1 MKIVLIDDEKAMHL
15 IMKRMLNK
23 IGEMEVVGAFLNTAA
38 AEVYLNDHDVDIVF
52 MDIHMPQESGLMFAQ
67 RLRDRGSKIKLVF
80 VTSHTEYALSAFDVF
95 AYDYIVKPVA
105 LERIQ
110 RTVQRAL
117 AEAKREQGPAELP
130 ANPSVHVK
138 INCLG
143 RMEIKGAQNTMLKW
157 KTSKSAE
164 LCGYLLLHHGSLV
177 SRSKLIEDIFKEMP
191 LKNAETY
198 LNTTAYQLR
207 KLLGENGL
215 RDCLYS
221 DGNHYALNLSSADV
235 DLFRFEEGC
244 KQMMVIDESNL
255 EQAFALERLY
265 VGDLFGSYGY
275 PWALSEIER
284 YSLMYVQ
291 FTQRLC
297 RALLSRGDFLTAI
310 PILNRLATH
319 NELDEETVKL
329 HLQALALQKNKEGL
343 TRRFSNFTELLLRE
357 VGATPSPEMVLLYE
371 QLLSPLESLHSFYS
385 EI

>member
-23 IGEMEVVGAFLNTAA
+23 LGEADVVGAFLNTAA
-38 AEVYLNDHDVDIVF
+38 AEEYLNDHDVDIVF

-80 VTSHTEYALSAFDVF
+80 VTSHTEYALSAFDVY
-95 AYDYIVKPVA
+95 AYDYIVKPVV

-117 AEAKREQGPAELP
+117 VEAQQKQDSSESLADPA
-130 ANPSVHVK
+130 VHIQ

-143 RMEIKGAQNTMLKW
+143 RMEMKSAQNTILKW

-177 SRSKLIEDIFKEMP
+177 SRSKLIEDIFREMP

-207 KLLGENGL
+207 RLLGENGL
-215 RDCLYS
+215 KGSLFS
-221 DGNHYALNLSSADV
+221 DGNHYALNLPSADV

-244 KQMMVIDESNL
+244 RQMMVIDESNL
-255 EQAFALERLY
+255 EQALALERLY
-265 VGDLFGSYGY
+265 LGDLFGSYGY
-275 PWALSEIER
+275 SWALGEIER

-297 RALLSRGDFLTAI
+297 RVLLSREDFLTAI

-329 HLQALALQKNKEGL
+329 HMKALALQKNKEAL
-343 TRRFSNFTELLLRE
+343 TRRFTHFTELLLRE
-357 VGATPSPEMVLLYE
+357 VGAIPSPDMVLLYE